1 VEILINGVPISFQL
15 EREENAGDIV
25 AGLES
30 WLAAGGHAVQEV
42 RIDGEIVA
50 SADDA
55 TSSSPTPE
63 AWRDQEV
70 ARITSVE
77 IVATSRYQEII
88 DQQETVINY
97 CDLLRRVA
105 GEGSDEQLVAIR
117 EELPHIEEGLSR
129 IVPDLAGV
137 ISAVGSDRDKL
148 ARRAGEISTILQQR
162 QREYLDPV
170 RELRQTIAALR
181 QILPAF
187 EQIPVQLQSGQ
198 EREALEMV
206 AGFAEL
212 TGRLLRIVPIAAT
225 IRPEVPSPESA
236 ESSLNGLLRE
246 LEGALESRDMVLVGD
261 LMEYELLPLLTS
273 LVGEMT
279 AALDGEAST

>member
-170 RELRQTIAALR
+170 RELRQTIAALQ

>member
-1 VEILINGVPISFQL
+1 MEILINGVPISFQL

-170 RELRQTIAALR
+170 RELRQTIAALQ

>member
-42 RIDGEIVA
+42 RVDGEIVA
-50 SADDA
+50 GADA
-55 TSSSPTPE
+55 AVPSSPTPE